1 MSKIKVVS
9 IVGPTASGKTSLS
22 IEMAKLFDGEI
33 ISADSMQIY
42 KEMDIAT
49 AKPSKEEMS
58 GIPHHLMD
66 FVNPE
71 EDYSVAQYV
80 KDAKNV
86 IDGIVSRGKL
96 PIIVGGTG
104 LYVNSLLNNVQFVEE
119 KVDNDLREKLLDK
132 SNEELLEELKNV
144 DKESYEKLSAEINH
158 KRIVRALEIYYQTG
172 KPKSQIDKEAL
183 EVESPYEA
191 VKIGLT
197 ASERQF
203 IYDRINMRVD
213 LMVQA
218 GILDEAK
225 YILSKDI
232 GTTASKAIGYKEFV
246 PYFNGEDSLSSCKEV
261 LKRET
266 RRYAKRQLTWFR
278 RDKEINWIEIDK
290 NSKEEIICKAK
301 EIIEKGL

>member
-132 SNEELLEELKNV
+132 SNEELLEKLKNV

-172 KPKSQIDKEAL
+172 KPKSQIDREAL

-213 LMVQA
+213 LMVEA

>member
-132 SNEELLEELKNV
+132 SNEELLEKLKNV

-213 LMVQA
+213 LMVEA